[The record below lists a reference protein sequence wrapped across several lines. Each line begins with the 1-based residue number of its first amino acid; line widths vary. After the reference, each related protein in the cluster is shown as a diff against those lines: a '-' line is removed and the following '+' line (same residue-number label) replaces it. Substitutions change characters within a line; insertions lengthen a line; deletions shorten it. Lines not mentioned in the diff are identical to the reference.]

1 MSEMSASLSSGTKTP
16 RCGSLLRRPSWISRW
31 SPSLTGPRLTSEQ
44 RRDLDAQVRTEL
56 RRRYDGLDRA
66 VAYVRAD
73 ACRRQAF
80 LDHFG
85 DPSDPLPEERCC
97 DHCSPAIDLV
107 ARSLVAA
114 PAAPAPPAT
123 EGLSV
128 AERRIYDALRAWRS
142 EVAGELGWPAFR
154 VASNRTLAGI
164 ARSRPGSDR
173 ELSAVRGVGPWL
185 METHAPR
192 LLAIV
197 AEGVG
202 EA

>member
-1 MSEMSASLSSGTKTP
+1 M
-16 RCGSLLRRPSWISRW
+16 R
-31 SPSLTGPRLTSEQ
+31 TG
-44 RRDLDAQVRTEL
+44 L

-97 DHCSPAIDLV
+97 DRCSPAIDLV
-107 ARSLVAA
+107 AGPAVAP
-114 PAAPAPPAT
+114 PAAAAPPAT

-128 AERRIYDALRAWRS
+128 DERRIYDALRAWRS
-142 EVAGELGWPAFR
+142 DVAGELGWPAFR
-154 VASNRTLAGI
+154 VASNRTLAGV
-164 ARSRPGSDR
+164 ARSRPRSDSR

-192 LLAIV
+192 LLEIV
-197 AEGVG
+197 AAAGDG
-202 EA
+202 ET